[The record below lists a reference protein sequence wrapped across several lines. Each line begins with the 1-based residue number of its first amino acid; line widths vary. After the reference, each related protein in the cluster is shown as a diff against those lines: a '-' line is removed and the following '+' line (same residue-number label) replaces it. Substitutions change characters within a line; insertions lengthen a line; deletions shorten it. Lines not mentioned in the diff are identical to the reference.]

1 MAATLVCRKTP
12 CWRPKVITAAEEKRA
27 RYRASGW
34 WGDQTLGS
42 MFLRNAAAHPDRVAI
57 IDAPNR
63 ADFAFGQQQRLTY
76 RQMLAEV
83 ERLAGA
89 LVLAG
94 IGKDDI
100 LLVQLPN
107 LSELVNLYF
116 AAAMIG
122 AVISPA
128 AVQYRSHELSG
139 MIGVTRPK
147 AFICATR
154 VKGCD
159 HVKTIQP
166 LLDDAIRLMTFG
178 PDCPQ
183 EALDLS
189 QAPGG
194 AQALAEY
201 LRSFTGNADDIFTI
215 CWTSGTTG
223 APKGV
228 PRSHNHWIAI
238 SPGTYQSA
246 DLRDGD
252 VLLNPFPL
260 INMASIGG
268 VTMSWLKVCGTMVLH
283 HPFDAQVFLKQIA
296 VEKPHFT
303 IAPPAILNMLLQNE
317 ALLAG
322 VDLSS
327 LRSIGSGSAPLAPAM
342 VKGFQDRLGI
352 MVINIFGSNEGMA
365 LVSGPDIVP
374 DPIERASFFPREP
387 RFVPP
392 FGGEKDH
399 QIETRLVP
407 PGGGEEIVSDG
418 VSGELQVRG
427 PTIFEGYH
435 NAPDQTAAGFT
446 EDGFFKTGDL
456 FEIAGE
462 GRFYQFVG
470 RCKDLIIRGGV
481 NIAPEEIDQLLG
493 GHPALAEAC
502 AFSLPDAVMGERVG
516 LAYVPR
522 DDQDVSLEEVT
533 RFLRA
538 QDMATFKLPERLFR
552 FSVLPRNVT
561 NKVMRSE
568 VRERALASL
577 TKESRNG

>member
-1 MAATLVCRKTP
+1 MIA
-12 CWRPKVITAAEEKRA
+12 AAEEKRA
-27 RYRASGW
+27 QYRASGW
-34 WGDQTLGS
+34 WGDQTLGA
-42 MFLRNAAAHPDRVAI
+42 MFLRNAATHPDRLALV
-57 IDAPNR
+57 DAPNR
-63 ADFAFGQQQRLTY
+63 ADFAFGEQQRLTY
-76 RQMLAEV
+76 RQMFAEV

-89 LVLAG
+89 LVAAG

-107 LSELVNLYF
+107 LSELVNLYI
-116 AAAMIG
+116 AAALIG
-122 AVISPA
+122 AVISPV

-147 AFICATR
+147 AFICATQ

-159 HVKTIQP
+159 HVATIQP
-166 LLDDAIRLMTFG
+166 LLDGTIRLMTFG
-178 PDCPQ
+178 PDCPAG
-183 EALDLS
+183 ALDLS
-189 QAPGG
+189 AAPGNP
-194 AQALAEY
+194 QALADHQ
-201 LRSFTGNADDIFTI
+201 RSFSGNADDIFTI

-252 VLLNPFPL
+252 ILLNPFPL
-260 INMASIGG
+260 INAASIGG

-283 HPFDAQVFLKQIA
+283 HPFDAQVFLTQIA
-296 VEKPHFT
+296 MEKPHFT

-342 VKGFQDRLGI
+342 VKGFQDRFGI

-365 LVSGPDIVP
+365 LVAGPEVVP
-374 DPIERASFFPREP
+374 DPVERASFFPRESHY
-387 RFVPP
+387 VPP
-392 FGGEKDH
+392 FGVEQDH
-399 QIETRLVP
+399 QIEIRLVP
-407 PGGGEEIVSDG
+407 PAGGEEITCDSVSA
-418 VSGELQVRG
+418 ELQIRG
-427 PTIFEGYH
+427 PTVFEGYH
-435 NAPDQTAAGFT
+435 NAPGQTAAAFT

-456 FEIAGE
+456 FEIAGD
-462 GRFYQFVG
+462 GRFFRFVG

-481 NIAPEEIDQLLG
+481 NISPEEIDQLLG
-493 GHPALAEAC
+493 GHPRLAEVC
-502 AFSLPDAVMGERVG
+502 AFALPDAVMGERVG

-522 DDQDVSLEEVT
+522 VDEDLSLEQIT
-533 RFLRA
+533 SYLRKH
-538 QDMATFKLPERLFR
+538 DTATFKLPERLFR
-552 FSVLPRNVT
+552 FAALPRNVT
-561 NKVMRSE
+561 NKVMRSQ
-568 VRERALASL
+568 VRELALAAL
-577 TKESRNG
+577 AKED